1 MHTILRLVSVGIIGT
16 LLLVV
21 VRDERKELGVVLRLA
36 LGAALL
42 LVLITPLAEVL
53 SGFLKLVD
61 QARIR
66 GLYLGLLLKVIGI
79 AYLATF
85 AAHIAYDSG
94 EAGVGWRIEVG
105 AKIVIL
111 ALALPLVSAILQTVL
126 KMIPS

>member
-1 MHTILRLVSVGIIGT
+1 MHTILRLVSMGIIGT

>member
-16 LLLVV
+16 VLLAV
-21 VRDERKELGVVLRLA
+21 VREERKDLGVVLRLA
-36 LGAALL
+36 IGVALL
-42 LVLITPLAEVL
+42 LILIVPLAEVL
-53 SGFLKLVD
+53 AGFLKLVD
-61 QARIR
+61 QAQIR

-94 EAGVGWRIEVG
+94 EAGIGWRIEVG